1 MIGFIRITERG
12 PTPGQ
17 SREVWNAAQKAAW
30 LSDAQMWVANFRAK
44 HFTAAGA
51 AEYKYARRTAKYEAD
66 KQRRFGH
73 TRPLEYTGE
82 SRQRTTNAAA
92 SSTSRRGTVRM
103 NAPALNFRN
112 PKGAAN
118 PRLELTTISQR
129 EAELLTANHVQHLDA
144 FTARAAQTTREAI
157 S

>member
-17 SREVWNAAQKAAW
+17 SRRVWNAAQKAAW
-30 LSDAQMWVANFRAK
+30 LSDARMWVAAFREK

-51 AEYKYARRTAKYEAD
+51 AEYRYARRTAKYEAD

-82 SRQRTTNAAA
+82 SRRRTANATT
-92 SSTSRRGTVRM
+92 SSTSRRGVVRM
-103 NAPALNFRN
+103 NAPALNFQN
-112 PKGAAN
+112 PKGAAK
-118 PRLELTTISQR
+118 PRLELTSISQR
-129 EAELLTANHVQHLDA
+129 EAELLTANHVEHLDA
-144 FTARAAQTTREAI
+144 FTARTAQTSSETIA
-157 S
+157 